1 MKVILLQDIANIGK
15 KGETKEVSNGF
26 VMNFL
31 FPQKL
36 AILATE
42 QNIQKQKSVV
52 KQKEKKKTLQQENY
66 QRIAK
71 TLNKQTLKFS
81 GKTSSQDHLF
91 QAIHEADIIASIK
104 QNFKLAVEQKWFK
117 DFVAL
122 KDLGKHQIYLQL
134 PDTKQI
140 LINIKIEAL

>member
-52 KQKEKKKTLQQENY
+52 KQKEKKKSLQQENY
-66 QRIAK
+66 QRIMQ

-81 GKTSSQDHLF
+81 GKISSQNHLF
-91 QAIHEADIIASIK
+91 QAIHEADIIAAIK
-104 QNFKLAVEQKWFK
+104 QNFKLEVEQRWFK

-122 KDLGKHQIYLQL
+122 KDLGKHQVYLHL
-134 PDTKQI
+134 PGTKQI
-140 LINIKIEAL
+140 FINIKIEAL

>member
-1 MKVILLQDIANIGK
+1 MKVILLQDIVNIGK

-52 KQKEKKKTLQQENY
+52 KQKEKKQNLRQENY
-66 QRIAK
+66 QKIVK
-71 TLNKQTLKFS
+71 TLHKQTLKFS
-81 GKTSSQDHLF
+81 GKISSQNHLF
-91 QAIHEADIIASIK
+91 QAIHETDIIASVK
-104 QNFKLAVEQKWFK
+104 QNFKLDLEAKWFK
-117 DFVAL
+117 DFTAL
-122 KDLGKHQIYLQL
+122 KDLGKHQVCLQL

>member
-52 KQKEKKKTLQQENY
+52 KQKEKKKSLQQENY
-66 QRIAK
+66 QRIMQ

-81 GKTSSQDHLF
+81 GKISSQNHLF
-91 QAIHEADIIASIK
+91 QAIHEADIIAAIK
-104 QNFKLAVEQKWFK
+104 QNFKLEVEQRWFK

-122 KDLGKHQIYLQL
+122 KDLGKHQVYLQL
-134 PDTKQI
+134 PGTKQI
-140 LINIKIEAL
+140 FINIKIEAL